1 MDNKYL
7 ISQTYELIDA
17 AAFVNVKVDLQHPP
31 VDPQQPEYSVYNGIV
46 KQEFIADNQKY
57 RMLSY
62 IPENY
67 IPAGMMI
74 MVLMDNGVKSESFL
88 VNSHYRQCADK
99 HGAVLLMIESPE
111 GGWRP
116 DQISIAVQYIDAAYA
131 KVNLREYYGFQE
143 SSVSCLGIG
152 AGAYVAMAYS
162 LFRAER
168 IASCGTVG
176 RIGFHADLLDQLN
189 ELYTQKLEKSISN
202 QPLAIRMVDYSQE
215 DEKLIAFLQR
225 FYCSKKFIDE
235 DGDVFY
241 FSKNMTGF
249 NWMGYEACES
259 LCLAS
264 KNTEEKMC
272 EFLATYKR
280 FFADNMGRLMITRSV
295 KDMGLIHCEKVI
307 NGKRRHWLLYIP
319 SSYKTG
325 KKKSFP
331 LVMAIPGYSCNDW
344 YLAQIS
350 DWHVVGEKRDFFVV
364 YPCAFPG
371 STPSGCVPLPMWKS
385 GEMYPN
391 DREDNEIFL
400 KKVVEDTCEKYP
412 IDQSRIFVS
421 GHSNGSK
428 MTQELLC
435 AYPGLFTAA
444 APIGFVCGEL
454 GTNLLRNIP
463 DNVGPIWY
471 IKGENDIGIACDMDE
486 NLANQGMINI
496 LCKINHVSEK
506 PVIYRNGKYES
517 LIYYNENH
525 VPVVKFTKVIDM
537 PHAQTPEMSLMI
549 WDEFFSRF
557 RRMPGG
563 TVSYVW

>member
-1 MDNKYL
+1 MVVGTDHL
-7 ISQTYELIDA
+7 VERTDGVHQMSVHGAPVSCAHGGVRCGDEPPC
-17 AAFVNVKVDLQHPP
+17 LQHRHILAHGVLTHPHRLPDVP
-31 VDPQQPEYSVYNGIV
+31 VAG
-46 KQEFIADNQKY
+46 
-57 RMLSY
+57 
-62 IPENY
+62 
-67 IPAGMMI
+67 PALVGLP
-74 MVLMDNGVKSESFL
+74 VL
-88 VNSHYRQCADK
+88 
-99 HGAVLLMIESPE
+99 
-111 GGWRP
+111 
-116 DQISIAVQYIDAAYA
+116 QILQIAVD
-131 KVNLREYYGFQE
+131 R
-143 SSVSCLGIG
+143 
-152 AGAYVAMAYS
+152 
-162 LFRAER
+162 
-168 IASCGTVG
+168 
-176 RIGFHADLLDQLN
+176 QLSMP
-189 ELYTQKLEKSISN
+189 QS
-202 QPLAIRMVDYSQE
+202 QQE
-215 DEKLIAFLQR
+215 DLVGER
-225 FYCSKKFIDE
+225 
-235 DGDVFY
+235 
-241 FSKNMTGF
+241 
-249 NWMGYEACES
+249 
-259 LCLAS
+259 
-264 KNTEEKMC
+264 EKMC